1 MKKLFCLVLS
11 VLILAGMLFQA
22 VPAALA
28 AGSDANLTAA
38 PLTVPTVSCNAGA
51 QNYDWY
57 SARPVSSMLC
67 ANSDGSFT
75 RVEAVGSKLICE
87 VYNAD
92 GSFRSGKELPVELPL
107 YGGAYAGTN
116 YRFAV
121 FGQENNAESN
131 SAEVIRVVRYDENWN
146 RIDSV
151 SLRGANTVCPFD
163 AGSLRMVQSGDMLYI
178 LTCHLMYTT
187 SNDGLRHQANLTLAV
202 HIPTMQIT
210 DCRSAISS
218 WSTGYASHSFNQ
230 FILADG
236 QDLLTLDHWEF
247 GSGGRGAI
255 VHCYANAAG
264 ASTLPGTAAYV
275 NAFPFA
281 PGSENY
287 CGADLGGFAALNGK
301 SYLVAGSSVPLNA
314 TNLYGQRN
322 VFVSVVKGASPFSAS
337 STQTLWLTNYA
348 EGSNVSISN
357 PQTVKLSGDQLLV
370 LWQENDVLRWTCVNN
385 SGTKTCPVY
394 SGNAKLSDCQPILVD
409 GKVIWYYTDDSMP
422 VFCQISASNLSK
434 LTTVDSSMVTS
445 TPGLPFTDV
454 PIGAWY
460 SAPVVWAL
468 GQGITS
474 GTSATTFSPSA
485 SCTRAQFVTFLW
497 RAAGSP
503 EPENTECPFEDV
515 SPESYYCKAAT
526 WAEENGYVTGV
537 QEGVFGA
544 DAACT
549 RAQAMTI
556 LWRYSDSPEV
566 SIYYFPFDDVPS
578 DAYFYKAVRWAY
590 KNHVTAGTSEKK
602 FSPDNPC
609 SRAEMVT
616 FLYKLLAS

>member
-22 VPAALA
+22 APAALA
-28 AGSDANLTAA
+28 AGSDANPAA
-38 PLTVPTVSCNAGA
+38 EALTVPTVSCNAGA
-51 QNYDWY
+51 QNYYWY
-57 SARPVSSMLC
+57 SALPVSSMLC
-67 ANSDGSFT
+67 ANSDGSYT
-75 RVEAVGSKLICE
+75 RMEAVGSKLICE

-92 GSFRSGKELPVELPL
+92 GSFRSGKELPAELPL

-131 SAEVIRVVRYDENWN
+131 SAEVIRVVRYDKDWN

-151 SLRGANTVCPFD
+151 SLKGANTVSPFH

-187 SNDGLRHQANLTLAV
+187 SDDGLRHQANLTLAV

-210 DCRSAISS
+210 DCRSAISN

-255 VHCYANAAG
+255 IHCYASAAG
-264 ASTLPGTAAYV
+264 SKKLPGTAAYV

-287 CGADLGGFAALNGK
+287 CGADIGGFAALNGK

-314 TNLYGQRN
+314 TDLYAQRN
-322 VFVSVVKGASPFSAS
+322 VFISVVKGASPFSSS
-337 STQTLWLTNYA
+337 STQTVWLTNYA
-348 EGSNVSISN
+348 KGSNVSVSN

-370 LWQENDVLRWTCVNN
+370 LWQENDVLRWTCVNS
-385 SGTKTCPVY
+385 SGAMTCPVY
-394 SGNAKLSDCQPILVD
+394 SANAKLSDCQPILAN
-409 GKVIWYYTDDSMP
+409 GKVVWYYTDNSMP
-422 VFCQISASNLSK
+422 VFCRINVSNLGK
-434 LTTVDSSMVTS
+434 LTTVDSGLVTP

-454 PIGAWY
+454 PVGAWF
-460 SAPVVWAL
+460 SAPVVWAVE
-468 GQGITS
+468 QGITS
-474 GTSATTFSPSA
+474 GTTPTTFSPKA

-503 EPENTECPFEDV
+503 APENTECPFDDV
-515 SPESYYCKAAT
+515 SPKKYYYQAAI
-526 WAEENGYVTGV
+526 WAEENGFVKGV
-537 QEGVFGA
+537 DEGVFGA
-544 DAACT
+544 DIDCT
-549 RAQAMTI
+549 RGQAMTI
-556 LWRYSDSPEV
+556 LWRYSGSPDV
-566 SIYYFPFDDVPS
+566 SAYYFPFDDVTD

-590 KNHVTAGTSEKK
+590 KNRITSGTSAST
-602 FSPDNPC
+602 FSPGNSC

-616 FLYKLLAS
+616 FLYRLLAN